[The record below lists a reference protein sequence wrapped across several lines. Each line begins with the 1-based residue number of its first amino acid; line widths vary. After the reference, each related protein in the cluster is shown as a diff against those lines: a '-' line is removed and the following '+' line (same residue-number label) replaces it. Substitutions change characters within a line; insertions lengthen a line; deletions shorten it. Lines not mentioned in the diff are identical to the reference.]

1 MSAHHDADAFCR
13 VVRCT
18 VGRRQLDAL
27 ARATGGGRRARRA
40 AMEQAVMASAWASA
54 MPGQRA
60 TDWVRVVQ
68 PIEPPLE
75 GIRTDE
81 PLLVL
86 VAGLRRV
93 VALEAGAGDEA
104 ARRRLA
110 AAREGF
116 GEPMRA
122 HILGVL
128 AHAAMRAD
136 DPLG

>member
-1 MSAHHDADAFCR
+1 M
-13 VVRCT
+13 RCT

-27 ARATGGGRRARRA
+27 AGAAGGGRRARRA
-40 AMEQAVMASAWASA
+40 ALETAVMASAWASA
-54 MPGQRA
+54 MPGQPA
-60 TDWVRVVQ
+60 AEWLRVVQ

-75 GIRTDE
+75 AIRTDE

-93 VALEAGAGDEA
+93 VALEAGAGDES

-110 AAREGF
+110 AARDGF

-122 HILGVL
+122 HIMGVL

-136 DPLG
+136 DPV

>member
-1 MSAHHDADAFCR
+1 M
-13 VVRCT
+13 RCT

-27 ARATGGGRRARRA
+27 ARASGGGRRTRRA
-40 AMEQAVMASAWASA
+40 ALEQAVMASAWASA
-54 MPGQRA
+54 MPGQA
-60 TDWVRVVQ
+60 AAEWVRVVQ

-93 VALEAGAGDEA
+93 VALEGGAGDES

-110 AAREGF
+110 AARDGF
-116 GEPMRA
+116 GEPIRA
-122 HILGVL
+122 HIMGVL

-136 DPLG
+136 DPV